1 MTALAIENLS
11 HSFGTR
17 QVLQNVS
24 FTVAEGRMC
33 ILLGRNG
40 AGKTT
45 LFSLIT
51 GLYYARTG
59 LVRVFD

>member
-1 MTALAIENLS
+1 MNALAIENLS

-51 GLYYARTG
+51 GLY
-59 LVRVFD
+59 